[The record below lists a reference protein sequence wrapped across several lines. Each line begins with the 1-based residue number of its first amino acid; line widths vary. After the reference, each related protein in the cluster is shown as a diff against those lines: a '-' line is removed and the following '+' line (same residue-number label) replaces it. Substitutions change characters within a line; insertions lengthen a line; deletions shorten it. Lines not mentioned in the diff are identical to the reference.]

1 MTGRPVLCE
10 SGPVHALQGRWLTDG
25 GAALPGAGRDAL
37 ASVGADLV
45 RRWGESHRRY
55 HDLTHLAEVLTAV
68 DALSRAGRLAP
79 LDRAAA
85 LLAAWFHDAVYSVGD
100 PGGNER
106 SSAAL
111 AARSL
116 GPLGAA
122 EGVVDR
128 VVTLVLDTAGHDLE
142 DGVRDPARLVLHD
155 ADLWILAAPVAR
167 FDEYCRQ
174 VRSEYEHV
182 PAVQYASARA
192 AVLRP
197 FLVRPHVYRTA
208 HARRLWEPAAR
219 ENLARELTRL
229 AG

>member
-1 MTGRPVLCE
+1 
-10 SGPVHALQGRWLTDG
+10 VHALQGRWLTDG
-25 GAALPGAGRDAL
+25 GAALPGAGPEAL
-37 ASVGADLV
+37 AGVGADLV
-45 RRWGESHRRY
+45 RRWAEPHRRY

-68 DALSRAGRLAP
+68 DALSRAGGLSP

-100 PGGNER
+100 PDANER

-116 GPLGAA
+116 APLGAA
-122 EGVVDR
+122 DGVVDR
-128 VVTLVLDTAGHDLE
+128 VVTLVLDTAGHDLDDAVE
-142 DGVRDPARLVLHD
+142 DPARLVLHD

-182 PAVQYASARA
+182 PAARYAAGRA

-197 FLVRPHVYRTA
+197 FLVRPHVYLTE

>member
-1 MTGRPVLCE
+1 MLTGFDFVSAVR
-10 SGPVHALQGRWLTDG
+10 
-25 GAALPGAGRDAL
+25 AL
-37 ASVGADLV
+37 APGADLIDV
-45 RRWGESHRRY
+45 ESRVDQLMARWSEPHRKY
-55 HDLTHLAEVLTAV
+55 HTTVHLAEVLA
-68 DALSRAGRLAP
+68 AGEQLRHAGELTRRDLP
-79 LDRAAA
+79 LFH
-85 LLAAWFHDAVYSVGD
+85 LAAWFHDAVYSVGD
-100 PGGNER
+100 PDANER

-122 EGVVDR
+122 DGVVDR
-128 VVTLVLDTAGHDLE
+128 VVTLVLDTAGHDL
-142 DGVRDPARLVLHD
+142 DDTVDDPARLVLHD

-167 FDEYCRQ
+167 FDEYCGQ

-182 PAVQYASARA
+182 PAAQYAAGRA

-197 FLVRPHVYRTA
+197 FLVRPHVYLTS
-208 HARRLWEPAAR
+208 HARRLWEPVAR